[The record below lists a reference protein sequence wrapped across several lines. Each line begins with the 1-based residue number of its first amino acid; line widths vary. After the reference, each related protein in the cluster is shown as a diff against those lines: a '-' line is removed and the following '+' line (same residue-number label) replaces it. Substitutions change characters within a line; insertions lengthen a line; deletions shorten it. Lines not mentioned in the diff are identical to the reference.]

1 MTDAGRTGTR
11 LQSVPRRLTPLTR
24 DSASS
29 SFERLRT
36 YLEAR
41 ATLTPGEIDFILALY
56 APRRLAKGEVFQRA
70 GEPARHM
77 VFVAKGCLR
86 SYVID
91 DKGKVHI
98 VRFAPEDWW
107 LADSARFLSGEP
119 SALFIDAIE
128 ASDLLLIDH
137 PSHQRILDS
146 VPAYAAAYQVGLQ
159 RLAAAMDKRIIRS
172 LSASAHDRYLDF
184 VATYP
189 TLLRRVPLR
198 MLASYLG
205 MSPETLSRIRKKLS
219 TRVSAGSR

>member
-1 MTDAGRTGTR
+1 MPSSHRSKEPALTKDRT
-11 LQSVPRRLTPLTR
+11 
-24 DSASS
+24 SAA
-29 SFERLRT
+29 FERLRT
-36 YLEAR
+36 YIGAR
-41 ATLTPGEIDFILALY
+41 ATLTSAEIDFILTRY
-56 APRRLAKGEVFQRA
+56 AFRHLEKGEVLQRA

-119 SALFIDAIE
+119 STLFIDAIE
-128 ASDLLLIDH
+128 ASDLMQIDH

-146 VPAYAAAYQVGLQ
+146 VPGYAAAYQVGLQ
-159 RLAAAMDKRIIRS
+159 RLAAAMAKRVIDS
-172 LSASAHDRYLDF
+172 VSAPALDRYLDF
-184 VATYP
+184 VASYP
-189 TLLRRVPLR
+189 TLLQRVPLR

-219 TRVSAGSR
+219 NRAIAGRR